1 MRLQQEIDFTTL
13 NWVKQE
19 LDETLKQARQ
29 ALEAYVEDPADSSLM
44 RFCATYLHQVQ
55 GTLRMVEL
63 YGAAMVVEEME
74 RVAQGLLDDAIRN
87 KNDAYEVLMRGIVQL
102 PDYLER
108 LQGGHK
114 DIPIVLLPLLNDL
127 RACRGEKLLSEGV
140 LFSPDLSAPLPAS
153 AAGPDKP
160 LPEAEMKPVAAR
172 LRTNYQMALVK
183 WLRDQSSNVA
193 AAGLMNALDG
203 LRSVAFHDEGR
214 RLWWVAGGLLDG
226 VRNGLVD
233 ANQAVKL
240 LFGRVDREIKRLA
253 DGGETALKAE
263 PPRDLVKN
271 LLYYAAH
278 ARGND
283 GRIGELKRVYKLEA
297 LLPSDREIE
306 HARGTL
312 GGRNKALLDT
322 VSTAI
327 KEDLMRVKDALDL
340 YLRTANANPAD
351 LGAQSEVLDR
361 AADTLGMLGLGVP
374 RRVILEQ
381 RDSLNAIVAGSKPA
395 EEGALLDIA
404 GALLFVDASLDDN
417 IDRLGSG
424 TDEEAPKMDG
434 ATTMELPQVEVRKI
448 LDALMKEVQANLA
461 QVKQDIVAFIESGWQ
476 HDKAESIPRLFDEI
490 GGAMRMVQLGEASD
504 LLAAM
509 AKFIDVEVLRRK
521 RVPTAEQMDRLADA
535 VASIEYYLE
544 ATHAQR
550 AGREKILDVTR
561 ESLEALGYWPIPAD
575 EPEPVAEATIE
586 MAAPVTVQSPVIP
599 DDVRI
604 SPVSLP
610 DAAEID
616 RFVANIDAG
625 RSGMAFSETVQTTAP
640 VVPEMRSVVEIAPGR
655 GVEDLIVG
663 EAPKQPESPPAQDVG
678 GLRFADAAVGAAALQ
693 PASISGSDAAADEVE
708 YEYDWVEEEHEVV
721 EEAPVA
727 DGGAFQAVPS
737 DDIDEEIREVF
748 LEEVQE
754 EVENLN
760 RNLPDW
766 KNNTADFEKLKPVRR
781 SFHTMKGSGRLVG
794 AMALGEFSWK
804 VENTLNRVL
813 DKTIAISP
821 AVIDLLEKAVAAL
834 PALLAALRGEQL
846 RGVDVPQIMEVAD
859 KLAAGE
865 EAWVRPAEPIK
876 RIEKVRVQV
885 KRVKPK
891 PVVVATAPSPIVEA
905 PVELT
910 ESFDIHADTTPV
922 ADHTD
927 SAAAVA
933 FGSSG
938 VDPMML
944 EILRSE
950 VATHLQAI
958 RGYLAEC
965 RASGVGQPVS
975 EALLRA
981 VHTMHGAIAM
991 VDLPAVGPLLAPL
1004 EGYFKRLRGAG
1015 EAPSLAGVDAV
1026 DETASIIEQ
1035 VVAGADQFGYI
1046 APDTT
1051 ALAEQ
1056 LTRFRNGLPEPDNV
1070 LGVFNV
1076 SVEDEESAVEAS
1088 DDAVVL
1094 DEPVA
1099 VSVPDTLA
1107 DVGTEDSETIELI
1120 NTTGTDAWDWDAA
1133 ATETSLP
1140 EVTLDES
1147 MFAAETEQDALAGL
1161 PAESAAE
1168 VAAEVP
1174 ADADSLM
1181 GVEEITLEVPA
1192 PLADEVPVLEVEAT
1206 DLAYRDDLPEPAAV
1220 AAMAAPEPAPAE
1232 APETDFAA
1240 LEDWSIEQAFVD
1252 EAAEPAIIELQDESE
1267 PMADAAIAVP
1277 EADSASP
1284 SDVPAGSS
1292 TSSAPVF
1299 VAAAQE
1305 VVYAPVAD
1313 DINPDGSLDLP
1324 DMDEDLLEIFVQE
1337 GGDILDAADTMMAR
1351 LREQPHER
1359 EIVSGLQREL
1369 HTLKGG
1375 ARMAGLAP
1383 IGDLSHAMEALL
1395 EQVSEGERGMDRVSL
1410 ESLERGFDRLHQL
1423 VQRVSRRQAIGMPI
1437 NAIARFDA
1445 LVSGEAIPT
1454 IGDASTESASVPMAD
1469 TAEPSQAAAA
1479 VATFEAPSAVS
1490 APSAAPA
1497 RPAREL
1503 VEEAEEAG
1511 RVAQEMIRVRSD
1523 LLDNLVN
1530 YAGEVSIYRSRLE
1543 QQMGTYRFNLQE
1555 LDQTVLR
1562 LREQLRKLE
1571 IETEAQIIARYQ
1583 REHETAD
1590 AEFDPL
1596 ELDRFST
1603 LQQLSRALAESVSD
1617 LAALQSALDDLTRQ
1631 AETLLL
1637 QQSRVSSDLQEGL
1650 MRTRMVPFDSVVP
1663 RLRRLMR
1670 QTAGEL
1676 GKRAQL
1682 RVEGA
1687 QGEMDRNVL
1696 DRMTAPLEHML
1707 RNSLAHG
1714 IETPADR
1721 AGSGKNEEGTVNI
1734 GISREATE
1742 VVIRVTDDGRGMDRD
1757 AIRRKAIERG
1767 LMKPD
1772 AQLSD
1777 RDLFGFVLET
1787 GFSTAE
1793 TVSKIAGR
1801 GVGMDVVHSE
1811 IKQLGGSLS
1820 IDSTRGKG
1828 TQFTVRLPFTLAV
1841 TQAILVRLGEHLFAV
1856 PMSSVQGVVRIRR
1869 EDLDARMHQPNPS
1882 YGYGGDDYTI
1892 YEMHDLL
1899 GTVSHRA
1906 TDDAQVPLLM
1916 IRSGDQRAAVRVDAV
1931 LGSREVVV
1939 KSVGPQ
1945 ISSVPGIFGAT
1956 IMGDGSVVMILDM
1969 APLVRKVAALRQTVI
1984 DEQGQEV
1991 PYVPTPTPVVVE
2003 RRQPLVMVVDD
2014 SITMRKVTSRVLE
2027 RNDMEVATA
2036 KDGLDAVEKIQ
2047 DRIPDLVLLDI
2058 EMPRMDGYEFATY
2071 MRNDPRLKA
2080 VPIIMITSRTGEKHR
2095 QRAMEIG
2102 VDRYLGKP
2110 YQEADLLRNVDE
2122 ILRLTRAVH

>member
-1 MRLQQEIDFTTL
+1 
-13 NWVKQE
+13 
-19 LDETLKQARQ
+19 
-29 ALEAYVEDPADSSLM
+29 
-44 RFCATYLHQVQ
+44 
-55 GTLRMVEL
+55 
-63 YGAAMVVEEME
+63 
-74 RVAQGLLDDAIRN
+74 
-87 KNDAYEVLMRGIVQL
+87 
-102 PDYLER
+102 
-108 LQGGHK
+108 
-114 DIPIVLLPLLNDL
+114 
-127 RACRGEKLLSEGV
+127 
-140 LFSPDLSAPLPAS
+140 
-153 AAGPDKP
+153 
-160 LPEAEMKPVAAR
+160 
-172 LRTNYQMALVK
+172 
-183 WLRDQSSNVA
+183 
-193 AAGLMNALDG
+193 
-203 LRSVAFHDEGR
+203 
-214 RLWWVAGGLLDG
+214 
-226 VRNGLVD
+226 
-233 ANQAVKL
+233 
-240 LFGRVDREIKRLA
+240 
-253 DGGETALKAE
+253 
-263 PPRDLVKN
+263 
-271 LLYYAAH
+271 
-278 ARGND
+278 
-283 GRIGELKRVYKLEA
+283 
-297 LLPSDREIE
+297 
-306 HARGTL
+306 
-312 GGRNKALLDT
+312 
-322 VSTAI
+322 
-327 KEDLMRVKDALDL
+327 
-340 YLRTANANPAD
+340 
-351 LGAQSEVLDR
+351 
-361 AADTLGMLGLGVP
+361 
-374 RRVILEQ
+374 
-381 RDSLNAIVAGSKPA
+381 
-395 EEGALLDIA
+395 
-404 GALLFVDASLDDN
+404 
-417 IDRLGSG
+417 
-424 TDEEAPKMDG
+424 
-434 ATTMELPQVEVRKI
+434 
-448 LDALMKEVQANLA
+448 
-461 QVKQDIVAFIESGWQ
+461 
-476 HDKAESIPRLFDEI
+476 
-490 GGAMRMVQLGEASD
+490 
-504 LLAAM
+504 
-509 AKFIDVEVLRRK
+509 
-521 RVPTAEQMDRLADA
+521 
-535 VASIEYYLE
+535 
-544 ATHAQR
+544 
-550 AGREKILDVTR
+550 
-561 ESLEALGYWPIPAD
+561 
-575 EPEPVAEATIE
+575 
-586 MAAPVTVQSPVIP
+586 
-599 DDVRI
+599 
-604 SPVSLP
+604 
-610 DAAEID
+610 
-616 RFVANIDAG
+616 
-625 RSGMAFSETVQTTAP
+625 
-640 VVPEMRSVVEIAPGR
+640 
-655 GVEDLIVG
+655 
-663 EAPKQPESPPAQDVG
+663 
-678 GLRFADAAVGAAALQ
+678 
-693 PASISGSDAAADEVE
+693 
-708 YEYDWVEEEHEVV
+708 
-721 EEAPVA
+721 
-727 DGGAFQAVPS
+727 
-737 DDIDEEIREVF
+737 
-748 LEEVQE
+748 
-754 EVENLN
+754 
-760 RNLPDW
+760 
-766 KNNTADFEKLKPVRR
+766 
-781 SFHTMKGSGRLVG
+781 
-794 AMALGEFSWK
+794 
-804 VENTLNRVL
+804 
-813 DKTIAISP
+813 
-821 AVIDLLEKAVAAL
+821 
-834 PALLAALRGEQL
+834 
-846 RGVDVPQIMEVAD
+846 
-859 KLAAGE
+859 
-865 EAWVRPAEPIK
+865 
-876 RIEKVRVQV
+876 
-885 KRVKPK
+885 
-891 PVVVATAPSPIVEA
+891 
-905 PVELT
+905 
-910 ESFDIHADTTPV
+910 
-922 ADHTD
+922 
-927 SAAAVA
+927 
-933 FGSSG
+933 
-938 VDPMML
+938 
-944 EILRSE
+944 
-950 VATHLQAI
+950 
-958 RGYLAEC
+958 
-965 RASGVGQPVS
+965 
-975 EALLRA
+975 
-981 VHTMHGAIAM
+981 
-991 VDLPAVGPLLAPL
+991 
-1004 EGYFKRLRGAG
+1004 
-1015 EAPSLAGVDAV
+1015 
-1026 DETASIIEQ
+1026 
-1035 VVAGADQFGYI
+1035 
-1046 APDTT
+1046 
-1051 ALAEQ
+1051 
-1056 LTRFRNGLPEPDNV
+1056 
-1070 LGVFNV
+1070 
-1076 SVEDEESAVEAS
+1076 
-1088 DDAVVL
+1088 
-1094 DEPVA
+1094 
-1099 VSVPDTLA
+1099 
-1107 DVGTEDSETIELI
+1107 
-1120 NTTGTDAWDWDAA
+1120 
-1133 ATETSLP
+1133 
-1140 EVTLDES
+1140 
-1147 MFAAETEQDALAGL
+1147 
-1161 PAESAAE
+1161 
-1168 VAAEVP
+1168 
-1174 ADADSLM
+1174 
-1181 GVEEITLEVPA
+1181 
-1192 PLADEVPVLEVEAT
+1192 
-1206 DLAYRDDLPEPAAV
+1206 
-1220 AAMAAPEPAPAE
+1220 MAAPEPAPAD
-1232 APETDFAA
+1232 AQETDFAA

-1267 PMADAAIAVP
+1267 PLADATIAVP
-1277 EADSASP
+1277 ETDSASP
-1284 SDVPAGSS
+1284 SDVAAGSS

-1395 EQVSEGERGMDRVSL
+1395 EQVSEGQRGMDRVSL

-1454 IGDASTESASVPMAD
+1454 IGDTSTESASVPMAD